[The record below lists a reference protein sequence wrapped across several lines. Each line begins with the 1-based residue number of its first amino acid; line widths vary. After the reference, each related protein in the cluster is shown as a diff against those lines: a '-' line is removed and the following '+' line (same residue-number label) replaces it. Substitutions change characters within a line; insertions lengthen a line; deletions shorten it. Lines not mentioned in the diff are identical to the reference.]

1 MDSVR
6 SAVDDVDTG
15 SFIRNAQDVAIL
27 AEIGESAGRIA
38 VIAVAE
44 RPIGVS
50 RRPKPETNLTAP
62 WMRHRRISDFFR
74 LFGHKS

>member
-1 MDSVR
+1 M
-6 SAVDDVDTG
+6 
-15 SFIRNAQDVAIL
+15 L
-27 AEIGESAGRIA
+27 AELGESAGRIA